1 MAKSILQ
8 PDGEKVCYVSGSRIN
23 LDLHHVMHGSANR
36 KIADKWGIWCWLR
49 HDIHMDLHDR
59 DKELDLQLK
68 QEAQEAFEKLYSH
81 EKWMELF
88 RKNYL

>member
-1 MAKSILQ
+1 MGKSILQ

-23 LDLHHVMHGSANR
+23 LDLHHVMHGFANR

-88 RKNYL
+88 GKNYL

>member
-8 PDGEKVCYVSGSRIN
+8 PNGEKVCYVSGSRIN

-68 QEAQEAFEKLYSH
+68 QEAQEAFEKLYTH

-88 RKNYL
+88 GKNYL

>member
-49 HDIHMDLHDR
+49 HDIHMDLHDK
-59 DKELDLQLK
+59 DKKLDLQLK

-88 RKNYL
+88 GKNYL

>member
-49 HDIHMDLHDR
+49 HDIHMDLHDK

>member
-88 RKNYL
+88 IKNYL